1 MSYSQSEAD
10 LLRENAELRKALE
23 EIKENGGLWSSKHAA
38 KALAGTLP
46 SSLEAIRAEV
56 KETCVSMAEKLA
68 AQSPHSVV
76 VALFGLC
83 VAIRARGDGGE
94 VAADGATDQR

>member
-38 KALAGTLP
+38 KALAGALP
-46 SSLEAIRAEV
+46 SSLEAIRAEEREACA
-56 KETCVSMAEKLA
+56 KRIR
-68 AQSPHSVV
+68 
-76 VALFGLC
+76 GLYSDYVWC
-83 VAIRARGDGGE
+83 DELCEAIRARGDGGE
-94 VAADGATDQR
+94 TNDA